1 MSYNT
6 EDLEKEFASFYSDGE
21 KQDVKLSYH
30 DGWGSWDNPQMKWS
44 VDLSSITSDFLDKE
58 ALLELVNILEQKEKD
73 IG

>member
-1 MSYNT
+1 MLITFTNDGT
-6 EDLEKEFASFYSDGE
+6 ETAA
-21 KQDVKLSYH
+21 KLSYH